1 MPPLVGRDPELATI
15 DRFLRSVREGYQAV
29 VFRGGAGYGKSA
41 LLEETVARARAA
53 GFRAL
58 TARPAETEA
67 ELPFGVLAELL
78 EPVGMSELDLPAPQ
92 ARALDVALRQGRT
105 RTRRVPID
113 PLGLSLAV
121 VAALRELADEQPLLV
136 ALDDLQWCDPPSL
149 RTLEFALRRV
159 ESEQIGLVAGLRSGR
174 RAGDPG
180 PGGERTPHRRRGRAA
195 RRGQPS
201 RPSCVAALDFP
212 DRFFGSSTW
221 RATGI
226 RCSARRSRH
235 CSPSTGSPTTPPH

>member
-15 DRFLRSVREGYQAV
+15 DRFLRSVGEGYQAV

-41 LLEETVARARAA
+41 LLEETVVRARAA

-67 ELPFGVLAELL
+67 ELPFGVLAELF
-78 EPVGMSELDLPAPQ
+78 ESVGMSQLDLPGPQ
-92 ARALDVALRQGRT
+92 ARALDVALR
-105 RTRRVPID
+105 RVDPDEARPVD

-121 VAALRELADEQPLLV
+121 VAAVRELAKEQPLLV

-159 ESEQIGLVAGLRSGR
+159 ESEQIRLAAGLRSG
-174 RAGDPG
+174 DG
-180 PGGERTPHRRRGRAA
+180 PEIQVPAANGHLTAVEVGPLDGR
-195 RRGQPS
+195 PS
-201 RPSCVAALDFP
+201 RPSCVAGIDFP
-212 DRFFGSSTW
+212 DRFFDSSTW
-221 RATGI
+221 RATGT
-226 RCSARRSRH
+226 RCSARRSRR
-235 CSPSTGSPTTPPH
+235 CSPSTGSPTTRPR

>member
-15 DRFLRSVREGYQAV
+15 DRFLRSVGEGYQAV

-41 LLEETVARARAA
+41 LLEETVDRARAA

-92 ARALDVALRQGRT
+92 ARALDVALR
-105 RTRRVPID
+105 RVDPDEARPVD

-121 VAALRELADEQPLLV
+121 VAALRELAKEQPLLV

-159 ESEQIGLVAGLRSGR
+159 EYEQIGLAAGLRSG
-174 RAGDPG
+174 DG
-180 PGGERTPHRRRGRAA
+180 PEIHVPAA
-195 RRGQPS
+195 KDTSPQSRSARSTRPRL
-201 RPSCVAALDFP
+201 RPSCVAGIDFP
-212 DRFFGSSTW
+212 DRFFDSSTW
-221 RATGI
+221 RATGT
-226 RCSARRSRH
+226 RCSARRWRR
-235 CSPSTGSPTTPPH
+235 CSPSTGSPTTQPH